1 MSNAGDGSIESWIF
15 FYYSEMNN
23 TTDIRDSPTPP
34 KKKHKKRKA
43 LNGRLKK
50 LWRRATTHTKGITS
64 RKEWLELVELH
75 STWKSST
82 DDDVDNPMMGP
93 LPGPAVTSGSLTRDY
108 SLHDNWQNTE
118 GSDHRDIILNL
129 LFRQSYMDGG
139 DDGTPRKKKRKLD
152 SSAAIQSSVINIPPL
167 PSWASVCNLAGVG
180 CVAVIEISI
189 EDRDPGSPCPL
200 MPSERI
206 KERNNDAKTAS
217 WTSLFVKSDVGTLEN
232 TCNNDSTVQRNITA
246 CKVNLFQG
254 NKHPRSL
261 SDVLM
266 FLPPPVAAQSKNH
279 DTKKQYDVIE
289 SLYELRLSPKQLQS
303 EGYPFIAV
311 QGDSSINTD
320 SRVRSKICAYSKSK
334 VHDIS
339 MNDAIELV
347 KAVSVEVSFGDD
359 NMINASDNE
368 EFEHYVKTFSRA
380 KENDGSSRRPK
391 VYSVDCEMVSTSAG
405 MELARVS
412 VIEFVGAA
420 GEGGDD
426 AEEKSIAVLGECSY

>member
-1 MSNAGDGSIESWIF
+1 M
-15 FYYSEMNN
+15 MNN
-23 TTDIRDSPTPP
+23 TAHIRDSPTPS

-50 LWRRATTHTKGITS
+50 LWRRATTQTKGITS

-82 DDDVDNPMMGP
+82 DDVDNPMMGP
-93 LPGPAVTSGSLTRDY
+93 LPGPAVTSGPLTRDY

-118 GSDHRDIILNL
+118 GSDHRDVILNL

-139 DDGTPRKKKRKLD
+139 DDGTPRKKKKRKLD
-152 SSAAIQSSVINIPPL
+152 SSAAIQSSMINIPPL
-167 PSWASVCNLAGVG
+167 PSWASICNLAGVG
-180 CVAVIEISI
+180 GLAVIEISI
-189 EDRDPGSPCPL
+189 EDRNPGSPCPL

-206 KERNNDAKTAS
+206 KERNIDAKTAS
-217 WTSLFVKSDVGTLEN
+217 WTSLFVKSDVDTLEN

-266 FLPPPVAAQSKNH
+266 FLPPPVAIQSKNH

-289 SLYELRLSPKQLQS
+289 SLYKLRLSPKQLRS
-303 EGYPFIAV
+303 EGYPCIVA

-320 SRVRSKICAYSKSK
+320 SRVRSNICAYSKSK

-339 MNDAIELV
+339 IDDAIELI
-347 KAVSVEVSFGDD
+347 KAVSVKVSFGDD
-359 NMINASDNE
+359 NMVNDSNNE
-368 EFEHYVKTFSRA
+368 EFEHYVNTFSRA
-380 KENDGSSRRPK
+380 KEDDGSSRRPK

-412 VIEFVGAA
+412 VIEFAGAA
-420 GEGGDD
+420 VEGDD
-426 AEEKSIAVLGECSY
+426 DVEEKSIAVLGECCYY

>member
-1 MSNAGDGSIESWIF
+1 
-15 FYYSEMNN
+15 MNN
-23 TTDIRDSPTPP
+23 TTDDIRDSPTPP

-50 LWRRATTHTKGITS
+50 LWRRATTQTKGITS

-82 DDDVDNPMMGP
+82 DDVDNPMMGP
-93 LPGPAVTSGSLTRDY
+93 LPGPAVTSGPLTRDY

-139 DDGTPRKKKRKLD
+139 DDGTSRKKKRKLD

-167 PSWASVCNLAGVG
+167 PSWASVCNLASVG
-180 CVAVIEISI
+180 GLAVIQISI
-189 EDRDPGSPCPL
+189 EDDLDPGSPCPL

-206 KERNNDAKTAS
+206 KGKNDTKTAS

-254 NKHPRSL
+254 QKHPRSL

-266 FLPPPVAAQSKNH
+266 FLPPPVAVQSKNH

-289 SLYELRLSPKQLQS
+289 SLNELRLSPKQLQS
-303 EGYPFIAV
+303 EGYPCIAV

-334 VHDIS
+334 VQDIS
-339 MNDAIELV
+339 IDDAIELV
-347 KAVSVEVSFGDD
+347 KAVSVKVSFGDD
-359 NMINASDNE
+359 NMVNASNNE
-368 EFEHYVKTFSRA
+368 ELEHYVKTFSRA
-380 KENDGSSRRPK
+380 KEDDGSSRRPK

-412 VIEFVGAA
+412 VIEFVGAV

-426 AEEKSIAVLGECSY
+426 AEEKSIAVLGECSFGIRCILPNIMHMLNYLLY

>member
-1 MSNAGDGSIESWIF
+1 
-15 FYYSEMNN
+15 MNI
-23 TTDIRDSPTPP
+23 TTEDNIRDSPSPP
-34 KKKHKKRKA
+34 KKKKHKKRKA

-50 LWRRATTHTKGITS
+50 LWRRATTQTKGITS
-64 RKEWLELVELH
+64 RKEWLELLELH

-82 DDDVDNPMMGP
+82 DDVDNPMMGP

-129 LFRQSYMDGG
+129 LFQQSYMDGG
-139 DDGTPRKKKRKLD
+139 DDGTPRKKKRKRD

-167 PSWASVCNLAGVG
+167 PSWASVYNLAGVG
-180 CVAVIEISI
+180 GLAVIEINI

-232 TCNNDSTVQRNITA
+232 TCNTDSTVQRNITA

-279 DTKKQYDVIE
+279 DTNKQYDVIE

-303 EGYPFIAV
+303 EGYPCIVA

-334 VHDIS
+334 VHDIN
-339 MNDAIELV
+339 MDDAIELV

-359 NMINASDNE
+359 NMVNASNNE
-368 EFEHYVKTFSRA
+368 ELEHYVKTFSRA
-380 KENDGSSRRPK
+380 KGSSRRPK

-426 AEEKSIAVLGECSY
+426 AEEKSIDVLGECS